1 MSTNN
6 NEVFCIDEKCIELN
20 SS

>member
-6 NEVFCIDEKCIELN
+6 NEVFCIDIELN